1 MPVRNFVLSSL
12 ILLIASAGAN
22 AQLPSRYTRYS
33 QALQTLA
40 SLEATYPQV
49 CRLDTMGYST
59 RDSIPMLRFKISDN
73 VSIDEDEPAVFYC
86 GGVHAD
92 EVLGV
97 EVVMW
102 FAQDIMARYAVGDT
116 VALRY
121 INELE
126 IFCVP
131 YINPEGHIVVE
142 EGDTEWRKNKCDND
156 SNGVFDFHD
165 GVDNNRNYD
174 LGFNIDQGLDATTPE
189 SLQFKG
195 TAPFTQTENVAMA
208 AFAWR
213 YRPVVG
219 LDYHSPTYG
228 RSEVAYYPWWWWST
242 DGGHGASP
250 DEIMMLSL
258 CRQYCSRIIDDAGDS
273 TYEARRA
280 LVDKGDFK
288 SYFYGNFGTVAFS
301 VEISDTTIQDSTMVD
316 DICSRHLPSQYFL
329 LGRALGSAIT
339 GIIRDSVT
347 LEPIE
352 AEVQVVE
359 RINADIRP
367 RLSRPDNGRYRRLLD
382 PGTYT
387 LRFLKAGYS
396 TRTVNNVVVPS
407 NRPVVVDKLLPP
419 INPRPP
425 APVLIFPPQDTVL
438 VDTTITFVWQRSQ
451 FAQRYQ
457 LEIYAD
463 SLLTTPLFVD
473 SLVTDSSLTPDFLP
487 IDSLVFWRVKG
498 GNQYGWGPYSSI
510 GSFLFYATPP
520 APIPFFPPRDTVLTD
535 TVMTFAWYQAPS
547 AQRYLLEVYPD
558 TALITPFYID
568 SLLTDTVLVLQAQPA
583 DTFFCWRVKA
593 GNSQGW
599 GPYSQTWSF
608 IFHHLTGVSES
619 PIPKSVGLAQNYPN
633 PFNARTAITVELP
646 PGIRGNL
653 SIFDIVG
660 RVVKEYQLTGAQ
672 DSGTQ
677 RVIWDSRDSYGNS
690 VSSGIYFYRLR
701 AGSSIFSRKMILLR

>member
-1 MPVRNFVLSSL
+1 MPVRRFVLTSL
-12 ILLIASAGAN
+12 ILLIAFAGVN

-40 SLEATYPQV
+40 DLEAAYPQV

-59 RDSIPMLRFKISDN
+59 RDNIPMLRFKISDN
-73 VSIDEDEPAVFYC
+73 VSMEEDEPAVFYC

-102 FAQDIMARYAVGDT
+102 FIQDIMARYALGDS

-142 EGDTEWRKNKCDND
+142 EGDTDWRKNKCDND

-189 SLQFKG
+189 SLQYKG
-195 TAPFTQTENVAMA
+195 TAPFTQTENIAMA

-250 DEIMMLSL
+250 DETMMLSL
-258 CRQYCSRIIDDAGDS
+258 CRQYCSRIVDDAGDS

-288 SYFYGNFGTVAFS
+288 TYFYGNFGTVAFS
-301 VEISDTTIQDSTMVD
+301 VEISDTTIQDSTLVD
-316 DICSRHLPSQYFL
+316 DICNRHLPSQYYL

-367 RLSRPDNGRYRRLLD
+367 RLSRPDSGRYRRLLD

-419 INPRPP
+419 TDPRPP
-425 APVLIFPPQDTVL
+425 APVLIFPPQDTIL
-438 VDTTITFVWQRSQ
+438 VDTTITFVWHRSQ
-451 FAQRYQ
+451 FAQSYL

-463 SLLTTPLFVD
+463 SLLAVPLFVD
-473 SLVTDSSLTPDFLP
+473 SLVADSSLTPVFQP

-510 GSFLFYATPP
+510 ASFVFYTAPP
-520 APIPFFPPRDTVLTD
+520 APVPFFPPRDTVLTD
-535 TVMTFAWYQAPS
+535 TVMTFAWHQAPS

-568 SLLTDTVLVLQAQPA
+568 SLLTDTVMVLQAPQV

-593 GNSQGW
+593 ENSHGW
-599 GPYSQTWSF
+599 GSYSPVWSF
-608 IFHHLTGVSES
+608 IFHHLTGASES
-619 PIPKSVGLAQNYPN
+619 PIPGSVGLAQNYPN

-646 PGIRGNL
+646 SGIRGNL

-660 RVVKEYQLTGAQ
+660 RVVKEYQLIGAH

-677 RVIWDSRDSYGNS
+677 RVIWDSRDSKGNS

-701 AGSSIFSRKMILLR
+701 VGSSILSRKMILLR